1 MIFVCFLTE
10 IINILRFLLDFK
22 IPACDFIKLT
32 IMLDREDFGKFYVSL
47 PRGQKGRF
55 IAIVCCETTGSYN
68 TWRNRFMDWSRGN
81 LDGKSLPIIF
91 RREIEKIIAEFR

>member
-55 IAIVCCETTGSYN
+55 ITRVSWEMGDCYN